1 MLNKAQIIGRLGKDP
16 EIRVTQTGTPIASL
30 TVATTEKWKD
40 KSGTTQETTEWHKVS
55 LFGKLAEVAEKYMT
69 KGTLV
74 YIEGKIQTRKYTDKQ
89 GVDKYS
95 TEIHGLELKLLG
107 GKGEN
112 QPSTN
117 KDLTA
122 TFNPPTGS
130 TSLSDIDDDLPF

>member
-40 KSGTTQETTEWHKVS
+40 KAGVAQETTEWHKVS
-55 LFGKLAEVAEKYMT
+55 LFGKLAEVAEKYMS

-89 GVDKYS
+89 GVDKYA

-107 GKGEN
+107 GKGDN
-112 QPSTN
+112 QATAQNGVTATPST
-117 KDLTA
+117 
-122 TFNPPTGS
+122 PSGS
-130 TSLSDIDDDLPF
+130 VNLSDIDDDLPF